1 MSSFT
6 YFETTYIGKKARNGR
21 VKRPV
26 FPIDMWCM
34 FHIVNEHTTNNSLVA
49 YNGNFYQCQPGP
61 QMIYTALEGFKRE
74 VEITEIKHGE
84 LTSGEFSEPQSK
96 RKKLK
101 DEKYDEIIL
110 IMSTFCNENVMSYMD
125 KLVEVYCK

>member
-1 MSSFT
+1 
-6 YFETTYIGKKARNGR
+6 
-21 VKRPV
+21 
-26 FPIDMWCM
+26 M

-96 RKKLK
+96 RTTLK

>member
-1 MSSFT
+1 MEF
-6 YFETTYIGKKARNGR
+6 
-21 VKRPV
+21 
-26 FPIDMWCM
+26 
-34 FHIVNEHTTNNSLVA
+34 
-49 YNGNFYQCQPGP
+49 
-61 QMIYTALEGFKRE
+61 
-74 VEITEIKHGE
+74 TEIKHGE

-125 KLVEVYCK
+125 KLVEVYCKEILNLLKFVRFSCCYSRITAC